1 MNKCK
6 EIFRRCLALFG
17 YGKENDTVNDTVEG
31 KKEDIPKKKKRR
43 CAYCLIVID
52 ENKLDKTKFVSIDKS
67 VENNETINLDF
78 CKIGCLLEYSG
89 RPYL

>member
-17 YGKENDTVNDTVEG
+17 YGRKQDTEN
-31 KKEDIPKKKKRR
+31 DIPKKKKRR
-43 CAYCLIVID
+43 CVYCLIIMD
-52 ENKLDKTKFVSIDKS
+52 ENKLDSTKFVSIDKPIG
-67 VENNETINLDF
+67 NNETIHLDF
-78 CKIGCLLEYSG
+78 CKIGCLLEYSA

>member
-1 MNKCK
+1 MNKCQK
-6 EIFRRCLALFG
+6 IFRRCLLLFG
-17 YGKENDTVNDTVEG
+17 YGKERDTINDTVND
-31 KKEDIPKKKKRR
+31 KQNKPKKRR
-43 CAYCLIVID
+43 CAYCLIVMD
-52 ENKLDKTKFVSIDKS
+52 VNKLDKTKFVSIDKS